1 MPAGAPTVDDL
12 AAALDALRRRVPL
25 VHSLT
30 NLVSANFV
38 TNVLLAAGASNA
50 HIDNVHEA
58 AGFARVA
65 DGVLVN
71 LGTPDDGTAAAFTA
85 AAEAARTA
93 GTPWVLD
100 PVGVGG
106 LPWRTGIA
114 ADLLAHR
121 PTAIRGNPSEIIAL
135 AGFGGDVR
143 GVDSARAPAAA
154 VPAAV
159 ALLTHAEAVSASGPV
174 DHLVGRRADGT
185 IVGLRI
191 GGGSAL
197 LPRVTSTG
205 CALGGLV
212 AAYLA
217 VAPIPLIGLAA
228 AHAHVA
234 VAAEIAGEQASAPG
248 SFAVAYLDALYTV
261 DAATLA
267 ERARIEPLDL
277 SRWDARPSS
286 ERGPYD
292 GCAADAPGPARL
304 RRPAP

>member
-1 MPAGAPTVDDL
+1 MTITPADL
-12 AAALDALRRRVPL
+12 GTALDSLRARVPL

-30 NLVSANFV
+30 NVVSANFL

-50 HIDNVHEA
+50 HIDNAHEA
-58 AGFARVA
+58 GDFARIA
-65 DGVLVN
+65 GGVLVN

-85 AAEAARTA
+85 AAESAHDA

-106 LPWRTGIA
+106 LAWRSGLA
-114 ADLLAHR
+114 LDLLKYR
-121 PTAIRGNPSEIIAL
+121 PTAIRGNASEVIAL
-135 AGFGGDVR
+135 AGLGGDTR
-143 GVDSARAPAAA
+143 GVDSSDDPAAA

-159 ALLTHAEAVSASGPV
+159 ALLQHADVVSASGPV
-174 DHLVGRRADGT
+174 DHLVGRDADGAV
-185 IVGLRI
+185 VGVRI

-205 CALGGLV
+205 CSLGALV

-217 VAPIPLIGLAA
+217 VAETPLIGLAA

-234 VAAEIAGEQASAPG
+234 VASEIAEANSSGPG
-248 SFAVAYLDALYTV
+248 SFAVAYLDALYTL

-267 ERARIEPLDL
+267 ERVVLDTFEVAEN
-277 SRWDARPSS
+277 R
-286 ERGPYD
+286 
-292 GCAADAPGPARL
+292 
-304 RRPAP
+304 